1 MMKEKNIR
9 ELAKRMG
16 LITVENMCQYT
27 IAQLVVMVAN
37 KVNELVDEVWRF
49 ETDVQEILKTQN
61 ENIRYLLDEGLHL
74 EVASVFDG
82 WLQDGTFD
90 TLINQSALKKV
101 NERIDETNTQL
112 SENKNELQQQIS
124 VVDNK
129 TYEGFFI
136 KLKEVTGVQD
146 HKPFTVD
153 DYYRMY
159 DGLMTDT
166 RFSYRLLG
174 NDQSDTY
181 PIRLYV
187 YEPTTYKST
196 LFITC
201 ALHGWEHYGSY
212 IMYLLFKMLMDDE
225 KLPSQLQSLR
235 NTRILC
241 IPVANPWGLMA
252 DNHSG
257 TNATRRGNS
266 RGVDLNRNFNYRWEH
281 NTGNFGLGKGDSAFS
296 EIETKYIRD
305 VMESYNITHFLDLH
319 SFNKSSSETR
329 DYLFYGNQEAKYN
342 TEQMVKWLKQVY
354 QGVEIE
360 HTVSENDSSANN
372 YANRVRSIPSMN
384 TELIFNQNNDLNAE
398 ARKWLEFLINYLNL
412 QAMSHGRTNSGT
424 KNGCK
429 LTHRENSNTTYAITK
444 EWTSVPTLEM
454 SYNVDVDG
462 VVMLDGWLCVEV
474 TGSDGSTIITLSPT
488 IEQSEFYS
496 NKTLNSRSK
505 PYLKVGN
512 GVHYIPFSSRFF
524 ARKGYGTANF
534 KLEIILEG
542 NGSATIKRKDATY
555 LFIPCDNSYLLLGQ
569 HNKVV
574 TW

>member
-1 MMKEKNIR
+1 MVLISISPDCNYRGDAMSITNKLNQIKNAIYGKEVRGAIHDAIK
-9 ELAKRMG
+9 E
-16 LITVENMCQYT
+16 CY
-27 IAQLVVMVAN
+27 
-37 KVNELVDEVWRF
+37 D
-49 ETDVQEILKTQN
+49 D
-61 ENIRYLLDEGLHL
+61 
-74 EVASVFDG
+74 ASVNHDNANMEVKMAR
-82 WLQDGTFD
+82 GTHN
-90 TLINQSALKKV
+90 TLNDRLDKSEQK
-101 NERIDETNTQL
+101 IDETNECL
-112 SENKNELQQQIS
+112 SELSDKVYSGN
-124 VVDNK
+124 
-129 TYEGFFI
+129 FI
-136 KLKEVTGVQD
+136 KLKEIAGVKD
-146 HKPFTVD
+146 HTAFTVD

-174 NDQSDTY
+174 NDQSGTY
-181 PIRLYV
+181 PIHLYV
-187 YEPTTYKST
+187 YEPTNYKST

-266 RGVDLNRNFNYRWEH
+266 RGVDLNRNFNYRWEQ
-281 NTGNFGLGKGDSAFS
+281 NTGNFGLGKGETPFS
-296 EIETKYIRD
+296 EIETQYIRD

-342 TEQMVKWLKQVY
+342 TEQMIKWLKQVY
-354 QGVEIE
+354 PGVKIE

-384 TELIFNQNNDLNAE
+384 TELIFNQSNDIATE
-398 ARKWLEFLINYLNL
+398 AKKWLEFVINYLNL
-412 QAMSHGRTNSGT
+412 QSVSYERTNAST

-429 LTHRENSNTTYAITK
+429 LAQRENSQSTYAITK
-444 EWTSVPTLEM
+444 DWTNVPELSF
-454 SYNVDVDG
+454 SYDIDVDG
-462 VVMLDGWLCVEV
+462 VVMVDGWLSVEV
-474 TGSDGSTIITLSPT
+474 TGSVGSTIITFSPT
-488 IEQSEFYS
+488 VEQSDFYS
-496 NKTLNSRSK
+496 NKSLNSRSK
-505 PYLKVGN
+505 PYIKVGD

-524 ARKGYGTANF
+524 ARKGYGTADF
-534 KLEIILEG
+534 ELEIILEG
-542 NGSATIKRKDATY
+542 EGSATIKRKDATY
-555 LFIPCDNSYLLLGQ
+555 LFIPCDNTYLLLGQ

-574 TW
+574 PW